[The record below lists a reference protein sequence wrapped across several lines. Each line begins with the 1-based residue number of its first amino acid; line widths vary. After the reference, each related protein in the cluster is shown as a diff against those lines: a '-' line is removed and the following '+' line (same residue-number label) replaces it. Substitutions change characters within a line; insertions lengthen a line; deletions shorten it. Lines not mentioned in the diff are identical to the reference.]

1 MKIQKNILIF
11 LIFTGLFLAVLS
23 GIYIQSM
30 KPSVLTILMLTP
42 TISCILTQQITH
54 QPLNFKQLKPD
65 LSKNKKIFLIVYFA
79 TPLLAFGGA
88 FIYFTL
94 FPNHFDPLHS
104 EIAKQWQLTGSS
116 AYFSQLMVMLPL
128 AVLMNPIGGILQC
141 LGEEFAWRGF
151 LLPALAEQIGRFK
164 GVLVSGTIW
173 GIWHAPIILTGFN
186 YGTEHPVLGMLAMI
200 LFCIVV
206 SGLSS
211 WLYFKTS
218 NLWPSIIF
226 HAALNAIDKITP
238 VKLFMSQPANSFIGP
253 NLTGII
259 GGSLFIFISCICYS
273 LIYKEEYIK
282 AKKGDVDTPIC
293 LK

>member
-1 MKIQKNILIF
+1 
-11 LIFTGLFLAVLS
+11 
-23 GIYIQSM
+23 M

-273 LIYKEEYIK
+273 LLYKEEYVK
-282 AKKGDVDTPIC
+282 AKKGYVDIPIC

>member
-42 TISCILTQQITH
+42 TISCILTQRITH

-173 GIWHAPIILTGFN
+173 GIWHAPIILT
-186 YGTEHPVLGMLAMI
+186 EHPVLGMLAMI